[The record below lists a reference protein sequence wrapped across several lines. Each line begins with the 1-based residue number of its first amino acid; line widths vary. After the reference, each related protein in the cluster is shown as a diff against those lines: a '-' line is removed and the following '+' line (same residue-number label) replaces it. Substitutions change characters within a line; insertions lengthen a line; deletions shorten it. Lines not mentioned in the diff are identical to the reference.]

1 MQQSPRP
8 TRADSNFLVPNG
20 TFIVEIIAF
29 LIMLAILGKY
39 VLPRINK
46 ALEDRQE
53 QIRSQFE
60 ASEKAQHDAAE
71 ALEEYKQQL
80 ADAREEAG
88 RMREEAREQGAAIIA
103 QMREQAQTEAER
115 ITASAHKQ
123 IEAERAAGAQLAA
136 HRGGRAW
143 PPRWRPGSSASRWR
157 TRPARAASSTASSPT
172 SRPEERADAGQQ
184 PGLAGARATSGLDA
198 AAGAAERVDALRA
211 GRRPVRRQR
220 RCSTPARRCAGR

>member
-1 MQQSPRP
+1 MHALAA
-8 TRADSNFLVPNG
+8 ADSGNSNFLVPNG

-29 LIMLAILGKY
+29 LIMLALLGKY

-103 QMREQAQTEAER
+103 QMRQQAQAEAER
-115 ITASAHKQ
+115 ITTSAHNQ
-123 IEAERAAGAQLAA
+123 IEAERQQALNSL
-136 HRGGRAW
+136 RTEV
-143 PPRWRPGSSASRWR
+143 GSMATTLASRIVGEALED
-157 TRPARAASSTASSPT
+157 PARQ
-172 SRPEERADAGQQ
+172 SRVVERF
-184 PGLAGARATSGLDA
+184 LAELEA
-198 AAGAAERVDALRA
+198 
-211 GRRPVRRQR
+211 
-220 RCSTPARRCAGR
+220 

>member
-1 MQQSPRP
+1 MHALAA
-8 TRADSNFLVPNG
+8 ADSGNSNFLIPNG
-20 TFIVEIIAF
+20 TFVVEVLAF
-29 LIMLAILGKY
+29 LILLGLLGKY

-103 QMREQAQTEAER
+103 QMRQQAQAEAER
-115 ITASAHKQ
+115 ITTSAHNQ
-123 IEAERAAGAQLAA
+123 IEAERQQALNSL
-136 HRGGRAW
+136 RTEV
-143 PPRWRPGSSASRWR
+143 GSMATTLASRIVGEALED
-157 TRPARAASSTASSPT
+157 PARQ
-172 SRPEERADAGQQ
+172 SRVVERF
-184 PGLAGARATSGLDA
+184 LAELEA
-198 AAGAAERVDALRA
+198 
-211 GRRPVRRQR
+211 
-220 RCSTPARRCAGR
+220 

>member
-1 MQQSPRP
+1 MQHSPRP
-8 TRADSNFLVPNG
+8 TPGTANFLIPNG

-29 LIMLAILGKY
+29 LIMLGILGRY

-80 ADAREEAG
+80 ADAREEAS
-88 RMREEAREQGAAIIA
+88 RMREEARAQGAAIIA

-115 ITASAHKQ
+115 ITTNAHNQ
-123 IEAERAAGAQLAA
+123 IEAERQQALTSLRSEVGEMATTL
-136 HRGGRAW
+136 
-143 PPRWRPGSSASRWR
+143 ASRIVGESLDDADR
-157 TRPARAASSTASSPT
+157 Q
-172 SRPEERADAGQQ
+172 SRVVDRFLADLEA
-184 PGLAGARATSGLDA
+184 
-198 AAGAAERVDALRA
+198 
-211 GRRPVRRQR
+211 
-220 RCSTPARRCAGR
+220 

>member
-1 MQQSPRP
+1 MHALAAASG
-8 TRADSNFLVPNG
+8 DSNFLVPNG

-53 QIRSQFE
+53 QIRGQFE

-103 QMREQAQTEAER
+103 QMRHQAQAEAER
-115 ITASAHKQ
+115 ITTSAHNQ
-123 IEAERAAGAQLAA
+123 IEAERQQALNSL
-136 HRGGRAW
+136 RTEVGGM
-143 PPRWRPGSSASRWR
+143 
-157 TRPARAASSTASSPT
+157 
-172 SRPEERADAGQQ
+172 
-184 PGLAGARATSGLDA
+184 ATTL
-198 AAGAAERVDALRA
+198 
-211 GRRPVRRQR
+211 
-220 RCSTPARRCAGR
+220 

>member
-1 MQQSPRP
+1 M
-8 TRADSNFLVPNG
+8 TALVAADSGSSNFLVPNG

-53 QIRSQFE
+53 QIRGQFE
-60 ASEKAQHDAAE
+60 ASEKAQHDAVE

-103 QMREQAQTEAER
+103 QMRGQAQAEAER

-123 IEAERAAGAQLAA
+123 IEAERQQAVNSLRSEVGAMATTL
-136 HRGGRAW
+136 
-143 PPRWRPGSSASRWR
+143 ASRIVGESLED
-157 TRPARAASSTASSPT
+157 PARQ
-172 SRPEERADAGQQ
+172 SRVVDRFLADLEA
-184 PGLAGARATSGLDA
+184 
-198 AAGAAERVDALRA
+198 
-211 GRRPVRRQR
+211 
-220 RCSTPARRCAGR
+220 

>member
-1 MQQSPRP
+1 MHALAAAESG
-8 TRADSNFLVPNG
+8 DSNFLVPNG
-20 TFIVEIIAF
+20 TFIVEVLAF
-29 LIMLAILGKY
+29 LILLWLLGRY

-103 QMREQAQTEAER
+103 QMRQQAQVEAER
-115 ITASAHKQ
+115 ITTSAHNQ
-123 IEAERAAGAQLAA
+123 IEAERQQALNSL
-136 HRGGRAW
+136 RTEV
-143 PPRWRPGSSASRWR
+143 GSMATTLASRIVGEALED
-157 TRPARAASSTASSPT
+157 PARQ
-172 SRPEERADAGQQ
+172 SRVVERF
-184 PGLAGARATSGLDA
+184 LAELEA
-198 AAGAAERVDALRA
+198 
-211 GRRPVRRQR
+211 
-220 RCSTPARRCAGR
+220 